1 MVWLVVEPVDGGA
14 GEGEEVGG
22 GEQLGHRVLGLELAR
37 TVIAKSRQTLKWTV
51 QDNAIKV

>member
-22 GEQLGHRVLGLELAR
+22 GEHLGHRELGLELAR
-37 TVIAKSRQTLKWTV
+37 TVIAEPRQTLNWTV

>member
-37 TVIAKSRQTLKWTV
+37 TVIAEPRQTLNWTV